1 MRYRWFFRWNT
12 NLTLQGADG
21 EQFQILLFIFSSFVF
36 VFGDYVVAVLPKLLP
51 GSVLVWLSAEL
62 MAFWVW
68 NSLRFLRAYE
78 YCLVWVMILMCL
90 GLTGGD
96 KLVFLPPD
104 SILSFSFFMFPHH
117 GTWENHPHPHWTLDS
132 IDSISTPY
140 KQHIDRAQTE
150 LRQSLDRV

>member
-1 MRYRWFFRWNT
+1 MTWHD
-12 NLTLQGADG
+12 LMPGADG
-21 EQFQILLFIFSSFVF
+21 EQFQILLLFFSSLVF

-90 GLTGGD
+90 GCDIRYLMIS
-96 KLVFLPPD
+96 LRYL
-104 SILSFSFFMFPHH
+104 
-117 GTWENHPHPHWTLDS
+117 
-132 IDSISTPY
+132 SIS
-140 KQHIDRAQTE
+140 
-150 LRQSLDRV
+150 